1 MTVFDLLSASER
13 RRLWRYYQAGI
24 VNALFG
30 YGLFSLLVALQLD
43 VYVAQAVSHVMGVAF
58 NYFTY
63 SRYTFSD
70 RQSSK
75 VSFFLSYVV
84 NYFIGLFFI
93 WAALLVIASPY
104 VAGLVSIVLTS
115 VVNFFILKLIVF
127 RRDRAA
133 PSHP

>member
-1 MTVFDLLSASER
+1 MFDVKSAAEW

-30 YGLFSLLVALQLD
+30 YGFFALLVSLQ
-43 VYVAQAVSHVMGVAF
+43 VNIYVAQAVSHVAGVAF
-58 NYFTY
+58 NYITY

-75 VSFFLSYVV
+75 ATFFLSYVL

-93 WAALLVIASPY
+93 WAATFVTTSPY
-104 VAGLVSIVLTS
+104 AAGLISIVLTS
-115 VVNFFILKLIVF
+115 VVNYFILKLIVF
-127 RRDRAA
+127 RHERAA
-133 PSHP
+133 NGPA